1 MCIGGLHPPQA
12 NRGSYYCSN
21 KHLSAEGIG
30 RSKIVREKKGEQ
42 TQKKRKNTKDSW
54 WPYLEGQVLHHANF
68 KIYWT
73 WLEIHAR

>member
-42 TQKKRKNTKDSW
+42 TQKKRKNTNAAIFVSNRYSLGDRKKED
-54 WPYLEGQVLHHANF
+54 
-68 KIYWT
+68 
-73 WLEIHAR
+73 